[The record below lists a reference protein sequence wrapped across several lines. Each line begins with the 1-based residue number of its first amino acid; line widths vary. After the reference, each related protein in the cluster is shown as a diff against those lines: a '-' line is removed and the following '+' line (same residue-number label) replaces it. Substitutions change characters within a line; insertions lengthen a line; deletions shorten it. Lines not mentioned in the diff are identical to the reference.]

1 MESKET
7 IPAINWKNIVLPV
20 LLGIGLSL
28 YLILSTI
35 KPQQLFDLPVSGR
48 FYLGLLLAFL
58 TVIARD
64 SAYIYRIREITGR
77 KLSWWKSFEV
87 IMLWEFGSA
96 VTPGA
101 VGGIALALFILKK
114 EGISYGRSTATIML
128 TTFLDNLA
136 FVLVFTLL
144 FFTVGSQMFF
154 VPANCADLKGN
165 ALLQSVSYVAGKAW
179 IGYAILFGAS
189 LFLGV
194 ALFIVPHRAKGFF
207 HGLASFRFLQR
218 FSKPLLNLGDE
229 IEITSNEFKNLSA
242 LFYLRVFGAT
252 VVSWVSRYLLAN
264 ALIFAFSNLPL
275 NQLEVLARQYVI
287 WVFIIIPSTPG
298 ASGIAEIFFQV
309 FNCPFIPEGLG
320 LSAKAAFIW
329 RLYSYYLYLVIG
341 AIVLPK
347 WISRVNRNAATSN
360 S

>member
-1 MESKET
+1 M
-7 IPAINWKNIVLPV
+7 PAINWKNIVLPV

-28 YLILSTI
+28 YLILSTVEPS
-35 KPQQLFDLPVSGR
+35 KLFDLPVSGR
-48 FYLGLLLAFL
+48 FYAGLFLAFL
-58 TVIARD
+58 TVVIRD
-64 SAYIYRIREITGR
+64 SAYVYRIREITGQ

-136 FVLVFTLL
+136 FVVVFTIL
-144 FFTVGSQMFF
+144 FFTVGSQMFY

-165 ALLQSVSYVAGKAW
+165 ELLQSVSYVANKAW
-179 IGYAILFGAS
+179 IGYAVLLGAS
-189 LFLGV
+189 LFLGT
-194 ALFIVPHRAKGFF
+194 ALFIVPHRAKSFF
-207 HGLASFRFLQR
+207 YRLATIKLLSR
-218 FSKPLLNLGDE
+218 FSTSLNNTGNE
-229 IEITSNEFKNLSA
+229 IELTATEFKSLSA
-242 LFYLRVFGAT
+242 IFYIKVFSAT
-252 VVSWVSRYLLAN
+252 VISWVARYLLAN

-275 NQLEVLARQYVI
+275 NQAAVLSRQYVI

-298 ASGIAEIFFQV
+298 ASGIAEVFFQV
-309 FNCPFIPEGLG
+309 FNCAFIPEGLG

-341 AIVLPK
+341 AVVLPK
-347 WISRVNRNAATSN
+347 WISRVNRGNNKLS